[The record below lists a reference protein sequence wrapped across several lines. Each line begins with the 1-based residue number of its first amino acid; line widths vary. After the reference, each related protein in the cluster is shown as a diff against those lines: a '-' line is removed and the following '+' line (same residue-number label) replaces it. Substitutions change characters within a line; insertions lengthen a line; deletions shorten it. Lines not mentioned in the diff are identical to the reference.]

1 MAGSQL
7 PDDKTRV
14 IRSASLKGIAMATSA
29 LPWTTVWITGAS
41 TGIGREVALQLARAG
56 VNVAASDRV
65 IDKLADLA
73 ASQPRITAYPLDVT
87 DGEAVTKTAAAIK
100 AAMGPI
106 DLAVLCAGVA
116 HPMGAANYDVNLA
129 VHSVNVNYNGILR
142 ALGALMPDMI
152 KRGSGHLALIASM
165 TGHRGMPDSAAYAP
179 TKAAIINLTET
190 LKLDL
195 ARYGITISVINPG
208 FVDTPIT
215 QQLDYPLPH
224 IMTPADAAER
234 IIDGLRQRKYEIAFP
249 WQMNWP
255 TKILRMMPNSLYF
268 WCSRKI
274 EEAGKTNR

>member
-1 MAGSQL
+1 MAS
-7 PDDKTRV
+7 
-14 IRSASLKGIAMATSA
+14 SAR
-29 LPWTTVWITGAS
+29 PWTTAWITGAS

-56 VNVAASDRV
+56 VKVAASDRV
-65 IDKLADLA
+65 IDKLMELE
-73 ASQPRITAYPLDVT
+73 ASQPGIKAFPLDVT
-87 DGEAVTKTAAAIK
+87 DGDAVKQTADAIK

-116 HPMGAANYDVNLA
+116 HPMGAANYDVKLA
-129 VHSVNVNYNGILR
+129 VHSVNVNYNGIVR

-190 LKLDL
+190 LKQDL
-195 ARYGITISVINPG
+195 ERYGVTISVINPG

-224 IMTPADAAER
+224 VMTPADAAER
-234 IIDGLRQRKYEIAFP
+234 IIEGLRRRKYEIAFP

-255 TKILRMMPNSLYF
+255 TKMLRLMPNSMYF
-268 WCSRKI
+268 WFSRKI
-274 EEAGKTNR
+274 EEAGRTGR